1 MNYDKNSFLAGV
13 SVGRTLKG
21 WATAGGTNPVA
32 SGGDIDK
39 LIDGTITT
47 VNSDVKTV
55 RPRAFYGEGSGI
67 EQGLISV
74 SMKNVT
80 TIGDYAFY
88 DCQALSSVII
98 PSIRQIGDYALKYT
112 SSLKSINAPELYD
125 IGKGAFGGSGII
137 SLYAPELRNIGD
149 YAFQESAIESLNHPN
164 VTSVGQYAF
173 ENCTSLSDISMPSV
187 TKIYTHAFNG
197 CTAIS
202 EVSFKSLEGADSYA
216 FNKCTSLSK
225 ADMGNIYLY
234 LSSRLF
240 YGCSSLDTLILRR
253 TSGDIRTTSSAL
265 TGTKIASGNG
275 YIYVPAS
282 MISTYQEDS
291 TWSKY
296 KSQFR
301 AIEDYPDIC
310 G

>member
-21 WATAGGTNPVA
+21 WATSGGTNPVV

-55 RPRAFYGEGSGI
+55 RPYAFYGVGSDI
-67 EQGLISV
+67 EQGLVSV
-74 SMKNVT
+74 SMKNVM
-80 TIGDYAFY
+80 TIKEYAFY
-88 DCQALSSVII
+88 DCQALSSMII
-98 PSIRQIGDYALKYT
+98 PSIYRIGDYALKYT
-112 SSLKSINAPELYD
+112 TSLKSINAPELHD
-125 IGKGAFGGSGII
+125 IGRGSFSGSGIA
-137 SLYAPELRNIGD
+137 SLYAPKLVFIDE
-149 YAFQESAIESLNHPN
+149 YAFSESGIESLNYPN

-173 ENCTSLSDISMPSV
+173 QNCTSLSNISIPAV
-187 TKIYTHAFNG
+187 ETIYTHAFDG
-197 CTAIS
+197 CSSVS
-202 EVSFKSLEGADSYA
+202 EVSFKLLESADSYA
-216 FNKCTSLSK
+216 FNGCTSLSK
-225 ADMGNIYLY
+225 ADMGNIYLR

-240 YGCSSLDTLILRR
+240 YGCSALDTLILRR

-282 MISTYQEDS
+282 MISTYQADS

-296 KSQFR
+296 SSQFR

>member
-21 WATAGGTNPVA
+21 WATAGGTNPVVP
-32 SGGDIDK
+32 GGDIDK

-55 RPRAFYGEGSGI
+55 RPYAFYGTGSDI
-67 EQGLISV
+67 EQGLVSV

-80 TIGDYAFY
+80 MIKEYAFH

-98 PSIRQIGDYALKYT
+98 PSIRWIGDYAFEYT
-112 SSLKSINAPELYD
+112 TSLKSINAPELYD
-125 IGKGAFGGSGII
+125 IGRGSFKDSGIE
-137 SLYAPELRNIGD
+137 SLYAPQLASINE
-149 YAFQESAIESLNHPN
+149 YAFIESGIKSLNHPN
-164 VTSVGQYAF
+164 VTSVGQHAF
-173 ENCTSLSDISMPSV
+173 ENCTALSDISIPAV
-187 TKIYTHAFNG
+187 TTIYTHAFNG

-202 EVSFKSLEGADSYA
+202 EVSFKSLESVDSYA

-225 ADMGNIYLY
+225 ADMGNICLC

-240 YGCSSLDTLILRR
+240 YGCSALDTLILRR
-253 TSGDIRTTSSAL
+253 TSGDIRLTSSAL

-282 MISTYQEDS
+282 MISTYQSDS

-296 KSQFR
+296 TSQFR